1 MEYKK
6 DKYIL
11 IYTDIFDRSL
21 LNYNLPII
29 RLLLNN
35 EEKNNND
42 ILEIYSDQYT
52 ESLLIE
58 NAFIIIYLSK
68 FKRSKILLNLIVKFN
83 KYIIDDISNINE
95 LIQLFLEKNK
105 LNSIQNINSIIQL
118 SINIFKD
125 NYLKLRE
132 DQKDNF
138 KKNIKIKYVKVLKN
152 VNNINNII
160 NDKKI
165 HIITYFKNSENN
177 ILNTIQKKCIIE
189 NSRNK
194 FINKVLV
201 IGDNLK
207 DIFKEANLE
216 NIILYPF
223 NDNVSFKDL
232 LYIANKHFENKIIC
246 LIRSDIIIPNQDE
259 LEDIE
264 DYMSSN
270 KNDIYCL
277 SRIERLINGNI
288 QRSRALSNLLY
299 STEQDAWIF
308 KLPLKNIDSIDYLEN
323 IYFYEKYSELYFNN
337 FLKINNYNLLNDT
350 NKYKIIRLLSND
362 NIEDRLLLDIPF
374 IIPEKEDIYLLPD
387 NESLDKISIEQLV
400 KILNINNKDIYHLK
414 CELFNKYFAD
424 KIIKNLS

>member
-11 IYTDIFDRSL
+11 IYTDTFDRSL

-52 ESLLIE
+52 ENLLIE
-58 NAFIIIYLSK
+58 NAFIIIYVSK
-68 FKRSKILLNLIVKFN
+68 FKRSRILINLIVKFN
-83 KYIIDDISNINE
+83 KYIIDDVSNINE
-95 LIQLFLEKNK
+95 LIQLFLEKHK
-105 LNSIQNINSIIQL
+105 SNSIENINSIIEL
-118 SINIFKD
+118 SINIFKE
-125 NYLKLRE
+125 NYFKLKE
-132 DQKDNF
+132 DSKDNL
-138 KKNIKIKYVKVLKN
+138 KKNIKIEYVKVLKN
-152 VNNINNII
+152 IKDLNDIM

-165 HIITYFKNSENN
+165 HMITYFKNSENN

-207 DIFKEANLE
+207 EIFKETDLE

-246 LIRSDIIIPNQDE
+246 LIRSDIIILNQNE

-264 DYMSSN
+264 DYLLSN

-277 SRIERLINGNI
+277 SRMERLINGTI
-288 QRSRALSNLLY
+288 QKSRELSNLLY

-308 KLPLKNIDSIDYLEN
+308 KLPLENIDSIDDLEN

-350 NKYKIIRLLSND
+350 NKYKIIRLLAND
-362 NIEDRLLLDIPF
+362 NIENRLLLNAPF
-374 IIPEKEDIYLLPD
+374 VIPEKEDIYLLPD

-400 KILNINNKDIYHLK
+400 KILNINSKDLYYLK

>member
-11 IYTDIFDRSL
+11 IYADKFDRSL

-35 EEKNNND
+35 EEKNNHD

-52 ESLLIE
+52 ENLLIE
-58 NAFIIIYLSK
+58 NAFIIIYVSK
-68 FKRSKILLNLIVKFN
+68 FKRSRILINLIVKFN
-83 KYIIDDISNINE
+83 KYIIDDVSNINE
-95 LIQLFLEKNK
+95 LIQLFLEKHK
-105 LNSIQNINSIIQL
+105 SNSIENINSIIEL
-118 SINIFKD
+118 SINIFKE
-125 NYLKLRE
+125 NYFKLKE
-132 DQKDNF
+132 DSKDNF
-138 KKNIKIKYVKVLKN
+138 KKNIKIEYVKVLKN
-152 VNNINNII
+152 IKDLNDIM

-165 HIITYFKNSENN
+165 HMITYFKNSENN

-207 DIFKEANLE
+207 EIFKETDLE

-246 LIRSDIIIPNQDE
+246 LIRSDIIILNQNE

-264 DYMSSN
+264 DYLLSN

-277 SRIERLINGNI
+277 SRMERLINGTI
-288 QRSRALSNLLY
+288 QKSRELSNLLY

-308 KLPLKNIDSIDYLEN
+308 KLPLENIDSIDDLEN

-350 NKYKIIRLLSND
+350 NKYKIIRLLAND
-362 NIEDRLLLDIPF
+362 NIENRLLLNAPF
-374 IIPEKEDIYLLPD
+374 VIPEKEDIYLLPD

-400 KILNINNKDIYHLK
+400 KILNINSKDLYYLK